1 MTIDDLLN
9 AIKEYNEEEVDR
21 VKKAYELAAEAH
33 KDQKRESGEPYIIH
47 PLNVCMNLV
56 QFHADGA
63 TLCAGLLHDVV
74 EDTKYTL
81 ENIENMFDKEV
92 AHLVDGVT
100 KISNMHFNSKDEAT
114 NANIRRLINSLN
126 DDIRIMII
134 KLCDRLHNMQTLI
147 HKAPEKRIRSAEETL
162 NIFVPIAYFIGA
174 YRMKCTLEDI
184 CLSYLDSESYN
195 TIKKAQEEIM
205 DSYKDCLNI
214 VHKDIEKILEENN
227 IKYKYRTK
235 ILNVFQ
241 IYRKLNKNY
250 KFNDIHDLVNLKII
264 VNTEDECY
272 RVLGLIHKL
281 YTPMNNKFKDYIAC
295 PKTNMYQSIHTTVI
309 APCNKI
315 LQVQIKTKDMDE
327 KNTFGLGSY
336 WMKYKGEGSKLMQT
350 DLIMN
355 YQFFTTL
362 QGLNELTLSDKDYIE
377 QVKKE
382 IFTNNIYVYT
392 IAGEIVELPLGASVI
407 DFAYR
412 IHSDYGNHLYKAF
425 INGKEVKLTHK
436 LKDKDR
442 IFLIQKETSKPHESW
457 LDNTIT
463 TNARKKIKEF
473 LKKDA

>member
-1 MTIDDLLN
+1 
-9 AIKEYNEEEVDR
+9 
-21 VKKAYELAAEAH
+21 
-33 KDQKRESGEPYIIH
+33 
-47 PLNVCMNLV
+47 
-56 QFHADGA
+56 
-63 TLCAGLLHDVV
+63 
-74 EDTKYTL
+74 
-81 ENIENMFDKEV
+81 
-92 AHLVDGVT
+92 
-100 KISNMHFNSKDEAT
+100 
-114 NANIRRLINSLN
+114 
-126 DDIRIMII
+126 
-134 KLCDRLHNMQTLI
+134 
-147 HKAPEKRIRSAEETL
+147 
-162 NIFVPIAYFIGA
+162 
-174 YRMKCTLEDI
+174 
-184 CLSYLDSESYN
+184 
-195 TIKKAQEEIM
+195 
-205 DSYKDCLNI
+205 
-214 VHKDIEKILEENN
+214 
-227 IKYKYRTK
+227 
-235 ILNVFQ
+235 
-241 IYRKLNKNY
+241 
-250 KFNDIHDLVNLKII
+250 
-264 VNTEDECY
+264 
-272 RVLGLIHKL
+272 
-281 YTPMNNKFKDYIAC
+281 MNNKFKDYIAC